1 MKELLATNNL
11 VTISVAEMLLNDANI
26 DFLVLDQNMS
36 ILEGSI
42 GIIPRRIMVP
52 DDALGNARMLM
63 NDAGLAKELTTHK
76 N

>member
-11 VTISVAEMLLNDANI
+11 VTISVAEVLLNDASI
-26 DFLVLDQNMS
+26 DFLILDQNMS

-52 DDALGNARMLM
+52 DDDLGAARMLM
-63 NDAGLAKELTTHK
+63 NDAGLAKELTTHRD
-76 N
+76 